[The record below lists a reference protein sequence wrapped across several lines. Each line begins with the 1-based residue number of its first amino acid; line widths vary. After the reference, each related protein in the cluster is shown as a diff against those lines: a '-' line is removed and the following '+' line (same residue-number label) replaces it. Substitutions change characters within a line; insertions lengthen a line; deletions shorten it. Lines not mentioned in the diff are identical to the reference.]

1 MNGIG
6 RPLII
11 LGLILVAAGV
21 IISFAPRIPWLGK
34 LPGDI
39 YIRKEHFSFSF
50 PLTTCIL
57 FSVLL
62 SLILWLLR
70 R

>member
-1 MNGIG
+1 M
-6 RPLII
+6 
-11 LGLILVAAGV
+11 GLVLAAAGV

-39 YIRKEHFSFSF
+39 LIKRDTFSFYF
-50 PLTTCIL
+50 PLASCIL
-57 FSVLL
+57 ISLLL
-62 SLILWLLR
+62 SFIMWLFR